1 LSPDT
6 PRHQEDVEQAV
17 LKGILQ
23 RHPAG
28 AMFWVHDNYCDVE
41 SGGEPK
47 VTVEPLNGYFNSVH
61 AQRSNATEER
71 ARLKEE
77 TTKLR
82 AQLEAE
88 RNKNDAAR
96 QALDHKEAKLKV
108 AVDAVNKSEA
118 TIQELS
124 AAVKSGKDV
133 IQTQKYGLETLKL
146 QRESCF
152 KQIQEKMLEN
162 TRLRDELRDKLAK
175 AQDAERKAYMLGLK
189 RGQVMQIQHIRNRL
203 DRMLKQPEVARM
215 AKECGDALTNSR

>member
-1 LSPDT
+1 
-6 PRHQEDVEQAV
+6 
-17 LKGILQ
+17 
-23 RHPAG
+23 
-28 AMFWVHDNYCDVE
+28 VE

-203 DRMLKQPEVARM
+203 DRMLK
-215 AKECGDALTNSR
+215 